1 VGVYAFKEHPPISF
15 TFEDFTGTL
24 PHLDDPLVI
33 SVVTAGFQI
42 KRAMV
47 DTGSSANVL
56 FWEVFEKLGLPK
68 EVMREH

>member
-1 VGVYAFKEHPPISF
+1 HPQISF
-15 TFEDFTGTL
+15 AFEDFAGVY
-24 PHLDDPLVI
+24 PHDDDLLVI

-56 FWEVFEKLGLPK
+56 F
-68 EVMREH
+68 